1 MAVEVAFVNTYFG
14 RRYRFQRKIDSSR
27 KAMFQCDLWR
37 FFPIRYLLKTSS
49 SRFTIASFLFI
60 KSLMTKEKMIET
72 IQRVLGTDVDL
83 SFLLL
88 LKTQEI
94 ETLLACIRAGMGK

>member
-1 MAVEVAFVNTYFG
+1 MILQESVPHLE
-14 RRYRFQRKIDSSR
+14 SSPR
-27 KAMFQCDLWR
+27 PK
-37 FFPIRYLLKTSS
+37 
-49 SRFTIASFLFI
+49 
-60 KSLMTKEKMIET
+60 KSLMTKETLIAT

-88 LKTQEI
+88 LKKQEL